1 MSTYRTG
8 PDVRRVSERPVADR
22 VMTFARDRR
31 GSGLEHFTL
40 DQLAFALRDVD
51 RPALTEAL
59 ARLTE
64 TGRLMKDSGP
74 LGLGD
79 RRIPDR
85 WSAT

>member
-1 MSTYRTG
+1 MAVYHQPR
-8 PDVRRVSERPVADR
+8 SERPVSRPPLADR
-22 VMTFARDRR
+22 VMTFARNRR

-40 DQLAFALRDVD
+40 DQLQFALRDVD

-59 ARLTE
+59 ARLTDA
-64 TGRLMKDSGP
+64 GKLMKDSGP

-85 WSAT
+85 WSAV

>member
-1 MSTYRTG
+1 MSVYQR
-8 PDVRRVSERPVADR
+8 DRNARRVSERPLADR
-22 VMTFARDRR
+22 VMTFARNRR

-51 RPALTEAL
+51 RPELTETL
-59 ARLTE
+59 ARLT
-64 TGRLMKDSGP
+64 GAGKLMKDSGP